1 MKGFP
6 SHFATKEDFKNII
19 RDFPQWRGR
28 VMKEL
33 KALKAIKDDKV
44 TRAVRQIDPND
55 PESEWITEKIDNPS
69 PVHKQKGFKTKK
81 ELNDLSGK
89 VEIKEKKEVKAK

>member
-6 SHFATKEDFKNII
+6 RHFATKEDYENIL
-19 RDFPQWRGR
+19 RDFPQWKSR
-28 VMKEL
+28 VMEEV

-55 PESEWITEKIDNPS
+55 PESDWITEKIDNPS

-81 ELNDLSGK
+81 ELTDLAGE
-89 VEIKEKKEVKAK
+89 VEKKEIKAK